1 MAAEERNVAAL
12 QADLMTFT
20 SGDTMVNVD
29 YIGVTVNELDES
41 YHCVMGE
48 I

>member
-20 SGDTMVNVD
+20 SEDTMVNVE
-29 YIGVTVNELDES
+29 YVGVTVNGPDES